1 MVGDLSVLEARIKS
15 RENDLQNSKVVTNG
29 LIVDKFIELLGY
41 DKALKGVNIT
51 NGETY
56 DWEIGTPDEKRFSIK
71 VFGYHSPLDCDI
83 VSLLDKSEENGYNI
97 AVLTDGEK
105 LKIVSRDNTINIDNI
120 YDNNSIKTLN
130 MLSYSD
136 WDKE

>member
-1 MVGDLSVLEARIKS
+1 MVGDLSVLETRIKS

-105 LKIVSRDNTINIDNI
+105 L
-120 YDNNSIKTLN
+120 
-130 MLSYSD
+130 
-136 WDKE
+136 